1 MKKINLVLLIFLFVL
16 LLNGC
21 SQSAPQSSVPTD
33 NEAPELE
40 EMTLEELK
48 SYDGQNGN
56 PAYIAIDGIIY
67 DVSNV
72 SQWKNGTHN
81 GQTAGNN
88 LSDQIASLSPHGK
101 RVLNNLPVAG
111 KLKSE

>member
-1 MKKINLVLLIFLFVL
+1 
-16 LLNGC
+16 
-21 SQSAPQSSVPTD
+21 
-33 NEAPELE
+33 
-40 EMTLEELK
+40 MTLEELK

-88 LSDQIASLSPHGK
+88 LSDQIASLSP
-101 RVLNNLPVAG
+101 
-111 KLKSE
+111 